1 MAARRG
7 IGIVSGV
14 VGAGLLLGACAV
26 GPPYAPPKPAASSSG
41 PFVSAAAG
49 AATGQPLPD
58 DWWRLYQDPVLD
70 RLVQRALVENRDLRV
85 AAANLENA
93 RALIGEARAGLFP
106 STDVSAG
113 ADYGRSAAANAAA
126 AAKGQQAKDQ
136 WTYDAGFA
144 AAYEVDLFGRVRRA
158 IEAAR
163 ADADAVQAAEDAVR
177 ISVAAQTT
185 QAYVD
190 LCAAAQ
196 QAAVARQSLEVVRQT
211 YDITVRQRD
220 AGAVSDF
227 DVARAATLL
236 RQSEAAIPVFDGQR
250 RVALYEL
257 AALLGLAPADA
268 PADAAACRGP
278 PTLSQPLPVGDGA
291 ALIRRRPD
299 VREAERRLAGD
310 TARIG
315 VATANLYPAVSLN
328 GSVATAASVPSQLT
342 AHSAVSFGL
351 GPLITWSFPNTA
363 LAHAQI
369 RAARATAQASLAG
382 FDSAVLQALKE
393 TEQALSTY
401 SADLDRHGS
410 LAAARDEADRA
421 LSLAQVQQRAGAI
434 SFLDLLQAETVAVA
448 ADQALAAADQQVAS
462 DQVAVFKALGGGWET
477 APAVV
482 PEALRR

>member
-1 MAARRG
+1 MAAWRG
-7 IGIVSGV
+7 IGIVAGV
-14 VGAGLLLGACAV
+14 IGAGLLLGACAV
-26 GPPYAPPKPAASSSG
+26 GPRYAPPKPATSSSG
-41 PFVSAAAG
+41 PFVSTAPG

-58 DWWRLYQDPVLD
+58 DWWRLYRDPVLD
-70 RLVQRALVENRDLRV
+70 RLVRRALVENKDLRI

-93 RALIGEARAGLFP
+93 QALVGEARAGLFP
-106 STDVSAG
+106 STDASAG
-113 ADYGRSAAANAAA
+113 ADYGRSAAANGAA

-136 WTYDAGFA
+136 WAYDAGFT
-144 AAYEVDLFGRVRRA
+144 AAYEVDLFGRVRRT
-158 IEAAR
+158 IEAAH
-163 ADADAVQAAEDAVR
+163 ADAAAAQAAEDVVR
-177 ISVAAQTT
+177 VSVAAQTT

-190 LCAAAQ
+190 LCAAAE
-196 QAAVARQSLEVVRQT
+196 QAAVVRRSLDVVRQT

-236 RQSEAAIPVFDGQR
+236 RQSEAAVPVFDGQR

-268 PADAAACRGP
+268 PADAAACQAP
-278 PTLSQPLPVGDGA
+278 PVLGQSLPVGDGA

-315 VATANLYPAVSLN
+315 VATADLYPDVTLN
-328 GSVATAASVPSQLT
+328 GSVAAAAFTLGRLT
-342 AHSAVSFGL
+342 TRSAVSFGV
-351 GPLITWSFPNTA
+351 GPLISWSFPNTA
-363 LAHAQI
+363 LARARI

-401 SADLDRHGS
+401 SADLDRHTS
-410 LAAARDEADRA
+410 LAAARDAADRA
-421 LSLAQVQQRAGAI
+421 LGLAQVQQRAGAI

-448 ADQALAAADQQVAS
+448 AAQALAAADQQVAG

-482 PEALRR
+482 PETVGR